1 MGIVIKYP
9 QNQAHA
15 RASEGCLKPKRAGS
29 TLLGNTA
36 SEKIRKYSGG
46 TRPRAFQLEGALV
59 DSKPAMEQTRAG
71 PPSSAKRS
79 SMDDMIFIT
88 HRDNSRSVSASS
100 PHGFGLAKTCGPG
113 PSLAAMYSKSE
124 TAKRLVQTQEA
135 LELTN
140 AAISE
145 KLGVAS
151 NAWSQYRTGDRTI
164 PHSVLVGLKEQFG
177 VSSDWILAGDP
188 SGLPQ
193 RLYAKIRIAA

>member
-1 MGIVIKYP
+1 M
-9 QNQAHA
+9 
-15 RASEGCLKPKRAGS
+15 
-29 TLLGNTA
+29 
-36 SEKIRKYSGG
+36 
-46 TRPRAFQLEGALV
+46 
-59 DSKPAMEQTRAG
+59 
-71 PPSSAKRS
+71 
-79 SMDDMIFIT
+79 
-88 HRDNSRSVSASS
+88 SS
-100 PHGFGLAKTCGPG
+100 PHGFGLAKFAEAGPA
-113 PSLAAMYSKSE
+113 LAAMYSKAA

-140 AAISE
+140 AAISG